1 MNAEGYA
8 GDVMPDEAWKIL
20 ESDEGA
26 ALVDV
31 RTAAEWTFVGVPD
44 LSDLGKQ
51 LVTIE
56 WQSYPSMEVN
66 ASFTTQLAEAG
77 VAKDAPVLFLCRSGQ
92 RSRAAAIAATQAGYE
107 ACYNISEGFEGAMD
121 NQHHRGTVGGWKV
134 AGLPWAQR

>member
-1 MNAEGYA
+1 MNANGYT
-8 GDVMPDEAWKIL
+8 GDVVPSEAWKIL
-20 ESDEGA
+20 ESNEEA

-51 LVTIE
+51 LVAIE
-56 WQSYPSMEVN
+56 WQTYPSMEVN
-66 ASFTTQLAEAG
+66 PHFVTQLAEAG

-92 RSRAAAIAATQAGYE
+92 RSRAAAIAATQAGFTT
-107 ACYNISEGFEGAMD
+107 CYNISEGFEGAMD
-121 NQHHRGTVGGWKV
+121 NQRHRGTVGGWKV